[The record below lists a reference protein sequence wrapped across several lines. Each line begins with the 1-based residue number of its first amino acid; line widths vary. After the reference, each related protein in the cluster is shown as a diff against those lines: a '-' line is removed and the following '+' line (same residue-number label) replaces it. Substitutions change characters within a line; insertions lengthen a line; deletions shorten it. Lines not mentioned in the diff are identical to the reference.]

1 MKRGV
6 GSSEA
11 HAAPLLLFLICDRIN
26 TGGDIMTDILIVEDD
41 KELAGLLTDFLRD
54 EGYTVTA
61 VESGERALELFEKY
75 GARLVVLDINL
86 PDVNGFAVCSK
97 LRENADTPILI
108 VSARTDKEDK
118 LNGLDLGADD
128 YIEKPYDIDILIA
141 KIKGI
146 FKRRYQQEILSADG
160 VTLNLADR
168 TATIDGKAAELP
180 AKEFDL
186 LVLFLENQGKALKK
200 EYLFSTVWGSDSD
213 SELQTLHVHIN
224 RLRQKLGD
232 APKNAKR
239 LLTVWGV
246 GYKFI

>member
-1 MKRGV
+1 MKYCRRYEIIVV
-6 GSSEA
+6 G
-11 HAAPLLLFLICDRIN
+11 D
-26 TGGDIMTDILIVEDD
+26 DIMTDILVVEDD
-41 KELAGLLTDFLRD
+41 KELAGLMTAFLRT
-54 EGYTVTA
+54 EGYIVSA
-61 VESGERALELFEKY
+61 VESGERAVELFDRY

-97 LRENADTPILI
+97 LRENTDTPILI

-128 YIEKPYDIDILIA
+128 YIEKPYDIDILLA

-146 FKRRYQQEILSADG
+146 FKRRYQRQILSASG

-168 TATIDGKAAELP
+168 SAEIDGKPAELTV
-180 AKEFDL
+180 KEFDL
-186 LVLFLENQGKALKK
+186 LTLLIENQGKALKK

-224 RLRQKLGD
+224 RLRQKLGED
-232 APKNAKR
+232 PKNAKR

-246 GYKFI
+246 GYKFV

>member
-1 MKRGV
+1 
-6 GSSEA
+6 
-11 HAAPLLLFLICDRIN
+11 
-26 TGGDIMTDILIVEDD
+26 MTDILIVEDD
-41 KELAGLLTDFLRD
+41 RELSSLLTDFLRA
-54 EGYTVTA
+54 EGYTVSA
-61 VESGERALELFEKY
+61 VESGEKAVGIFEKY
-75 GARLVVLDINL
+75 GAKLVVLDINL
-86 PDVNGFAVCSK
+86 PDINGFAVCSK
-97 LRENADTPILI
+97 LREKADTPILI

-118 LNGLDLGADD
+118 LSGFDLGADD

-146 FKRRYQQEILSADG
+146 FKRRYQHEMISADG

-168 TATIDGKAAELP
+168 TAEIDGRKADLT

-186 LVLFLENQGKALKK
+186 LALLMENKDKALKK

-224 RLRQKLGD
+224 RLRSKLGD
-232 APKNAKR
+232 DPKNAKR

-246 GYKFI
+246 GYKFV

>member
-1 MKRGV
+1 
-6 GSSEA
+6 
-11 HAAPLLLFLICDRIN
+11 
-26 TGGDIMTDILIVEDD
+26 MTDILIVEDD
-41 KELAGLLTDFLRD
+41 KELGTLLTDFLRA
-54 EGYTVTA
+54 EGYTVSA
-61 VESGERALELFEKY
+61 VESGERAVELFERY

-86 PDVNGFAVCSK
+86 PDVTGFAVCSK
-97 LRENADTPILI
+97 LRESADTPILI

-128 YIEKPYDIDILIA
+128 YIEKPYDIDILLA

-146 FKRRYQQEILSADG
+146 FRRRYQRSMLSASG

-168 TATIDGKAAELP
+168 TAEADGKPVQLS

-186 LVLFLENQGKALKK
+186 LALLIENQGKALKK
-200 EYLFSTVWGSDSD
+200 EYLFNTVWGSDSD

-232 APKNAKR
+232 DPKNAKR

-246 GYKFI
+246 GYKFV

>member
-1 MKRGV
+1 
-6 GSSEA
+6 
-11 HAAPLLLFLICDRIN
+11 
-26 TGGDIMTDILIVEDD
+26 MTDILIVEDD
-41 KELAGLLTDFLRD
+41 LELSGLLTDFLRE
-54 EGYTVTA
+54 EGYVVSA
-61 VESGERALELFEKY
+61 VDSGERAVQLFERY
-75 GARLVVLDINL
+75 GAKLVVLDINL

-97 LRENADTPILI
+97 LRENTDTPILI
-108 VSARTDKEDK
+108 VSARTGKDDK
-118 LNGLDLGADD
+118 LNGLGLGADD

-146 FKRRYQQEILSADG
+146 FKRRYQRQMISASG

-168 TATIDGKAAELP
+168 TAEIDGKPVELP

-186 LVLFLENQGKALKK
+186 LALLIENQGKALKK
-200 EYLFSTVWGSDSD
+200 DYLFNTVWGSDSD

-232 APKNAKR
+232 DPKNAKR

-246 GYKFI
+246 GYKFV

>member
-1 MKRGV
+1 MKYCHRYDIIVV
-6 GSSEA
+6 G
-11 HAAPLLLFLICDRIN
+11 D
-26 TGGDIMTDILIVEDD
+26 DIMTDILIVEDD
-41 KELAGLLTDFLRD
+41 KELAGLMTDFLRT
-54 EGYTVTA
+54 EGYIVSA
-61 VESGERALELFEKY
+61 VESGEHAVELFDRY

-97 LRENADTPILI
+97 LRENTDTPILI

-128 YIEKPYDIDILIA
+128 YIEKPYDIDILLA

-146 FKRRYQQEILSADG
+146 FKRCYQRQILSASG
-160 VTLNLADR
+160 VTLNLADKS
-168 TATIDGKAAELP
+168 AEIDGKPAELT

-186 LVLFLENQGKALKK
+186 LTLLIENQGKALKK

-224 RLRQKLGD
+224 RLRQKLGED
-232 APKNAKR
+232 PKNAKR

-246 GYKFI
+246 GYKFV

>member
-1 MKRGV
+1 
-6 GSSEA
+6 
-11 HAAPLLLFLICDRIN
+11 
-26 TGGDIMTDILIVEDD
+26 MTDILIVEDD
-41 KELAGLLTDFLRD
+41 KELSSLLTDFLRAED
-54 EGYTVTA
+54 YTVSA
-61 VESGERALELFEKY
+61 VESGERAVQLFERY

-86 PDVNGFAVCSK
+86 PDMNGFAVCSK

-128 YIEKPYDIDILIA
+128 YIEKPYDIDILLA

-146 FKRRYQQEILSADG
+146 FKRRYQRSMLSASG
-160 VTLNLADR
+160 VTLNLANK
-168 TATIDGKAAELP
+168 TAEIDGKPVEL
-180 AKEFDL
+180 ASKEFDL
-186 LVLFLENQGKALKK
+186 LALLIENQGKALKK
-200 EYLFSTVWGSDSD
+200 EYLFSTVWGIDSD

-232 APKNAKR
+232 DPKNAKR

-246 GYKFI
+246 GYKFV

>member
-1 MKRGV
+1 MQNLSRYDTRLV
-6 GSSEA
+6 
-11 HAAPLLLFLICDRIN
+11 
-26 TGGDIMTDILIVEDD
+26 GGDFMTDILIVEDD
-41 KELAGLLTDFLRD
+41 KELASLLSDFLRD
-54 EGYTVTA
+54 EGYTVSS
-61 VESGERALELFEKY
+61 VDSGERAMQLFKQY

-108 VSARTDKEDK
+108 ISSRTDKEDK
-118 LNGLDLGADD
+118 LNGFNLGADD

-146 FKRRYQQEILSADG
+146 FKRRYQYDILSADG
-160 VTLNLADR
+160 VTLNLVDK
-168 TATIDGKAAELP
+168 TAVIDGKPIELP

-186 LVLFLENQGKALKK
+186 LALLIENQGKALKK
-200 EYLFSTVWGSDSD
+200 EYLFVTVWGSDSD

-232 APKNAKR
+232 NPKNAKR

-246 GYKFI
+246 GYKFV

>member
-1 MKRGV
+1 MKYCRRYDIIVV
-6 GSSEA
+6 G
-11 HAAPLLLFLICDRIN
+11 D
-26 TGGDIMTDILIVEDD
+26 DIMTDILIVEDD
-41 KELAGLLTDFLRD
+41 KELAGLMTDFLRT
-54 EGYTVTA
+54 EGYIVSA
-61 VESGERALELFEKY
+61 VESGERAVELFDRY

-97 LRENADTPILI
+97 LRENTDTPILI

-128 YIEKPYDIDILIA
+128 YIEKPYDIDILLA

-146 FKRRYQQEILSADG
+146 FKRRYQRQILSASG
-160 VTLNLADR
+160 VTLNLAGKS
-168 TATIDGKAAELP
+168 AEIDGKPVELT

-186 LVLFLENQGKALKK
+186 LTLLIENQGKALKK

-213 SELQTLHVHIN
+213 SKLQTLHVHIN
-224 RLRQKLGD
+224 RLRQKLGED
-232 APKNAKR
+232 PKNAKR

-246 GYKFI
+246 GYKFV

>member
-1 MKRGV
+1 
-6 GSSEA
+6 
-11 HAAPLLLFLICDRIN
+11 
-26 TGGDIMTDILIVEDD
+26 MTDILIVEDD
-41 KELAGLLTDFLRD
+41 KELSALLSDFLRE
-54 EGYTVTA
+54 EGYTVSC
-61 VESGERALELFEKY
+61 VESGARAIELYARY
-75 GARLVVLDINL
+75 GARLVVLDIGL
-86 PDVNGFAVCSK
+86 PDVNGFSVCSK
-97 LRENADTPILI
+97 LRETDDTPILI

-128 YIEKPYDIDILIA
+128 YIEKPYDIDILLA

-146 FKRRYQQEILSADG
+146 FKRRYQRKLLSANG

-168 TATIDGKAAELP
+168 TAEIDGKPADLP

-186 LVLFLENQGKALKK
+186 LALLIENQGKALKK
-200 EYLFSTVWGSDSD
+200 EYLFNTVWGSDSD

-232 APKNAKR
+232 DPKQAKR

-246 GYKFI
+246 GYKFV